1 MESLTN
7 TWQIYSIP
15 PQWQGHPVE
24 FDMGCGKGRFTV
36 ELARRHPDRLILCND
51 LISERL
57 RIVERRA
64 ARAGLENLRALRATS
79 LALASYQL
87 PPHCLDRVHLLC
99 PDPWPKDKHQVKRL
113 VTSDFLCRL
122 PRILKVGG
130 ILHASTDHAPYF
142 EEWLRLIGHLDL
154 FEPAPGAADDMADVK
169 TEFERLWN
177 GQGKEVQHACWRLVR
192 TW

>member
-7 TWQIYSIP
+7 TWQIYSSP

-99 PDPWPKDKHQVKRL
+99 PDPWPKKSHTARRL
-113 VTSDFLCRL
+113 VCTDFLCRMV
-122 PRILKVGG
+122 RVLKPGA
-130 ILHASTDHAPYF
+130 IFHLSTDYDPYF
-142 EEWLRLIGHLDL
+142 QNWLQIFQNLQELY
-154 FEPAPGAADDMADVK
+154 EPAPQGIQDMADVK
-169 TEFERLWN
+169 TDFELHWN
-177 GQGKEVQHACWRLVR
+177 AQGKEVRHVCYRGR
-192 TW
+192 G